1 MEDLWYELSFS
12 TTPCLH
18 ADESSR
24 GPSEG
29 SFLASCRFHYVTGHP
44 IDLRR
49 ACARSC
55 VRRLC
60 HVWRNT
66 WRKRQYVAC
75 HWRTP
80 TSTGSSSPS
89 SSQKKLLRLT
99 RKPRRHSS
107 PAEQWQPLGHH
118 VANHMNAEPFRTIP
132 PFLEAG
138 PTIIPRPRHLQIAT
152 GRSTHQRPRCGPRAA
167 ASPSAGTFGPRRRG
181 YGSPTPS

>member
-1 MEDLWYELSFS
+1 M
-12 TTPCLH
+12 
-18 ADESSR
+18 
-24 GPSEG
+24 
-29 SFLASCRFHYVTGHP
+29 ASCRFHYV
-44 IDLRR
+44 IDYPVRPLPCMCSQLLFVKLRHMR
-49 ACARSC
+49 LNSWRKKTI
-55 VRRLC
+55 RRLSLANPNLD
-60 HVWRNT
+60 WGT
-66 WRKRQYVAC
+66 
-75 HWRTP
+75 
-80 TSTGSSSPS
+80 SSPS

-107 PAEQWQPLGHH
+107 PAEQWQPLGHN
-118 VANHMNAEPFRTIP
+118 VADHMNTEPFRTFT